1 VSWLKVGMSVM
12 ATGLLAA
19 SLATAQVGESG
30 RDRWQC
36 ADLDDYQSELVM
48 SIPYDSNEMWRVMD
62 AEDWDDV
69 RLREYR
75 EASVQFEEWGETLET
90 EFTPRN
96 IPLAAREYHQALVD
110 VVFLMADVSYVM
122 GSGSGVWGLIGM
134 TEQMET
140 ATLNMDV
147 ALELG
152 NERCP
157 TEWPFG
163 EPSYEDEAVEPG
175 SLGRREEAA

>member
-1 VSWLKVGMSVM
+1 MNWFKAGMSVM
-12 ATGLLAA
+12 ATGLLTV
-19 SLATAQVGESG
+19 SLATAQVEESG

-36 ADLDDYQSELVM
+36 ADLDDYQSALVM
-48 SIPYDSNEMWRVMD
+48 SIPYGSNELRKVMD
-62 AEDWDDV
+62 AEDWGDV

-96 IPLAAREYHQALVD
+96 TPRAAREYHQALVD
-110 VVFLMADVSYVM
+110 VVFIMADVSYVM
-122 GSGSGVWGLIGM
+122 GSGSGVWGLVGM
-134 TEQMET
+134 TEEMET
-140 ATLNMDV
+140 ATLNMNV

-157 TEWPFG
+157 TQWPFG

-175 SLGRREEAA
+175 SLDRREEAA